1 MRDVAFGQYYPVSSP
16 VHRLDPRLKIV
27 FTLLYVV
34 TMFFVASYTAY
45 AVILIFLLALCGL
58 SHVPP
63 SAMFKSIKGI
73 IILLILTSILNLFF
87 YGGETSVVWQWW
99 IFKVSPEAID
109 SALKLMFRLIL
120 LIMGTTMLTFTT
132 GATELTDGIESLL
145 KPLTLIKVPVRDL
158 AVIMSIALRF
168 IPILIDETDKIT
180 MAQKS
185 RGADFDSGNIFKRAK
200 ALLPVLIPL
209 FVGAFRKADELAD
222 ALDARCY
229 NASPKR
235 TRMKKMTFAACDL
248 VALVVFAALV
258 TFIFLDKYLIG
269 GTDQYIVSLF
279 NNAVDFFKGL

>member
-120 LIMGTTMLTFTT
+120 LIMGTTMLTSTT

-235 TRMKKMTFAACDL
+235 TRMKKMTFAARDL

>member
-235 TRMKKMTFAACDL
+235 TRMKKMTFATRDL

>member
-34 TMFFVASYTAY
+34 TMLFVASYTAY

-63 SAMFKSIKGI
+63 TAMFKSIKGI

-235 TRMKKMTFAACDL
+235 TRMKKMTFAARDL